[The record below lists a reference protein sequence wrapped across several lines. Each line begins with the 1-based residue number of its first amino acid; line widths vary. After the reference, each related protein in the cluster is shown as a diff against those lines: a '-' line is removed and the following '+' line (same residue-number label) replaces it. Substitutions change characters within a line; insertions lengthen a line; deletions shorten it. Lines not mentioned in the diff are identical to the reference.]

1 LRERAIGVIYRPET
15 ELQSHYFYA
24 KISLQ
29 FDSIIHI
36 DNTNALKPLLD
47 KTEDESSRKTL
58 KNKEVREFSLNEF
71 GLHSFFFSV
80 TGNFP
85 SWRIIFLQNENILRY
100 F

>member
-1 LRERAIGVIYRPET
+1 MRERAIGVIYRPDT

-47 KTEDESSRKTL
+47 KTEDEFSRKTL
-58 KNKEVREFSLNEF
+58 QNKEVRKFSLNEF
-71 GLHSFFFSV
+71 SL
-80 TGNFP
+80 N
-85 SWRIIFLQNENILRY
+85 
-100 F
+100 